1 MSKTYRIYKV
11 VGENIRFERQ
21 RQEMTI
27 EQLALKSGVAAKN
40 LGVLE
45 RGERNP
51 TLRTLYRIAR
61 GLRIPTYI
69 LLCSKKKA
77 NQTASLKPKKETEAY
92 NRIQSVLGDR
102 ISQLTEEEWRRVAD
116 FIDDKIPSKNY
127 TKESQY
133 EGDKYNA

>member
-1 MSKTYRIYKV
+1 MSKTYSIYKV

-21 RQEMTI
+21 RQELTI

-61 GLRIPTYI
+61 GLHIPTYV

-77 NQTASLKPKKETEAY
+77 NQTASLKQKKEMEAY
-92 NRIQSVLGDR
+92 NRVQTVLGDR

-116 FIDDKIPSKNY
+116 FIDDKILSKNY

>member
-77 NQTASLKPKKETEAY
+77 NQTASL
-92 NRIQSVLGDR
+92 NR
-102 ISQLTEEEWRRVAD
+102 
-116 FIDDKIPSKNY
+116 F
-127 TKESQY
+127 
-133 EGDKYNA
+133 